1 MRLTPVPPGAAVA
14 LTDAAARL
22 PYSELPEKDALKKR
36 LDHLTKRL
44 DDLQEA
50 LYAER
55 RQAILIVLQGRD
67 TSGKDG
73 TIRRVF
79 GPLDPQGARVTTFK
93 APTELELGHDFLWR
107 VHHAVPPKGIIGIFN
122 RSHYEDV
129 LVVRVKG
136 LVPESVWR
144 PRYEQIN
151 RFERLLT
158 ENGTVVLKF
167 FLHIS
172 REQQRERLLARL
184 VEPTKFWKFNPGDLG
199 DRELWDEYTEAA
211 QEMLART
218 STDAAPWYVVPAD
231 RKPVRDVLAAE
242 EVVAALERMDPKYPG
257 PPDGLEKWRRA
268 LA

>member
-1 MRLTPVPPGAAVA
+1 MRLTAVPPGGTVELA
-14 LTDAAARL
+14 DAAARL
-22 PYSELPEKDALKKR
+22 ADSEVPEKDQLKER

-55 RQAILIVLQGRD
+55 RQALLVVLQGRD

-73 TIRRVF
+73 TIRKVF
-79 GPLDPQGARVTTFK
+79 GPLDPQGATVTNFK
-93 APTELELGHDFLWR
+93 APTELELSHDFLWR
-107 VHHAVPPKGIIGIFN
+107 VHHAAPPRGIIGIFN

-129 LVVRVKG
+129 LAVRVKR

-151 RFERLLT
+151 RFERLLA

-167 FLHIS
+167 YLHIS
-172 REQQRERLLARL
+172 RGEQRERLLARL
-184 VEPTKFWKFNPGDLG
+184 AEPTKYWKFNPGDLV
-199 DRELWDEYTEAA
+199 DRELWDRYTEAA
-211 QEMLART
+211 EEMLART
-218 STDAAPWYVVPAD
+218 STETAPWFVVPSD
-231 RKPVRDVLAAE
+231 RKPVRDVLVAE

-257 PPDGLEKWRRA
+257 PPDELEKWRRA